1 MLRRFDFA
9 LMYPATPWRSTNF
22 TMFLQDEM
30 WVRIT
35 KREEVLVGEKT
46 ANGDFGENTGIESF

>member
-9 LMYPATPWRSTNF
+9 LMYPAAPWKSTNF

-35 KREEVLVGEKT
+35 KREDVLVGEKT
-46 ANGDFGENTGIESF
+46 ANVDLSENAGIESY

>member
-9 LMYPATPWRSTNF
+9 LMYPAAPWRSTNF

-35 KREEVLVGEKT
+35 KREEILVSEKNV
-46 ANGDFGENTGIESF
+46 NGDFGENSGIESF